1 MTAVKTKISS
11 KKPEVVAEKPTSAVA
26 KQALTE
32 ALTFADKDRVA
43 FESWT

>member
-1 MTAVKTKISS
+1 MTVVKTKISS
-11 KKPEVVAEKPTSAVA
+11 RKPEVVAEKPTVAVA
-26 KQALTE
+26 KQALKA